1 MRGVLIT
8 MRIRLFMPLVFVLS
22 FMLLACQQTETKD
35 AQPKLAVVD
44 MARIMRDSEP
54 GKAGVKF
61 LESLQSGMQ
70 EKLNAIQARL
80 EKDPK
85 DEAAQKELQGVYM
98 ASQQRM
104 QAEQQNV
111 VNLLYDTIQ
120 RVLNAYREQQGY
132 DIILSAEVAAAFN
145 PKADV
150 TAAVIAEVNKQ
161 KIDFKP
167 LPEPAAPEAAPA
179 PAAQPQEKEQPKEQP
194 QADAPENGKKK

>member
-1 MRGVLIT
+1 

-150 TAAVIAEVNKQ
+150 TAAVIVEVNKQ

-194 QADAPENGKKK
+194 KADAPENGKKK

>member
-150 TAAVIAEVNKQ
+150 TAAVIAKVNKQ

-194 QADAPENGKKK
+194 KADAPENGKKK

>member
-1 MRGVLIT
+1 
-8 MRIRLFMPLVFVLS
+8 MPLVFVLS

-150 TAAVIAEVNKQ
+150 TAAVIVEVNKQ

-194 QADAPENGKKK
+194 KADAPENGKKK

>member
-1 MRGVLIT
+1 

-194 QADAPENGKKK
+194 KADTPENGKKK

>member
-179 PAAQPQEKEQPKEQP
+179 PAAQPQEKEQPKKQP
-194 QADAPENGKKK
+194 KADAPENGKKK

>member
-194 QADAPENGKKK
+194 KADAPENGKKK

>member
-8 MRIRLFMPLVFVLS
+8 MRISLFMPLVFVLS

-194 QADAPENGKKK
+194 KADAPENGKKK

>member
-1 MRGVLIT
+1 
-8 MRIRLFMPLVFVLS
+8 MPLVFVLS

-35 AQPKLAVVD
+35 AQPKLVVVD

-120 RVLNAYREQQGY
+120 RILNAYREQQGY
-132 DIILSAEVAAAFN
+132 DIILSAEVSAAFN

-150 TAAVIAEVNKQ
+150 TADVIAEVNKQ

-179 PAAQPQEKEQPKEQP
+179 PAAQPQDKEQPKEQP
-194 QADAPENGKKK
+194 KADAPENGKKK

>member
-1 MRGVLIT
+1 MQ
-8 MRIRLFMPLVFVLS
+8 IRFLMPLVFVLS

-44 MARIMRDSEP
+44 MARVMRDSEP

-70 EKLNAIQARL
+70 DKLNAIQARL
-80 EKDPK
+80 EKNPK

-98 ASQQRM
+98 TSQQRM

-111 VNLLYDTIQ
+111 INLLYDAIQ
-120 RVLNAYREQQGY
+120 RVINTYREQQGY
-132 DIILSAEVAAAFN
+132 DVILSAEVAAAFD

-150 TAAVIAEVNKQ
+150 TSAVIAEVNKQ

-194 QADAPENGKKK
+194 KADAPKNGKK

>member
-1 MRGVLIT
+1 

-61 LESLQSGMQ
+61 LEGLQAGMQ
-70 EKLNAIQARL
+70 DKLNAIQARL

-98 ASQQRM
+98 TAQQRM

-120 RVLNAYREQQGY
+120 RVLNTYREQQGY
-132 DIILSAEVAAAFN
+132 DVIISAEVAAAFN

-150 TAAVIAEVNKQ
+150 TKDVIAEMNQNKVTFEPV
-161 KIDFKP
+161 KLAP
-167 LPEPAAPEAAPA
+167 LTAEAPKAAPKADEKAAP
-179 PAAQPQEKEQPKEQP
+179 KT
-194 QADAPENGKKK
+194 DAKPEAKK

>member
-1 MRGVLIT
+1 

-179 PAAQPQEKEQPKEQP
+179 PAAKPQEKEQPKEQP
-194 QADAPENGKKK
+194 KADAPENGKKK

>member
-194 QADAPENGKKK
+194 KADTPENGKKK

>member
-1 MRGVLIT
+1 
-8 MRIRLFMPLVFVLS
+8 MPLVFVLS

-194 QADAPENGKKK
+194 KADTPENGKKK

>member
-1 MRGVLIT
+1 
-8 MRIRLFMPLVFVLS
+8 MPLVFVLS

-179 PAAQPQEKEQPKEQP
+179 PAAQPQDKEQPKEQP
-194 QADAPENGKKK
+194 KADAPENGKKK

>member
-1 MRGVLIT
+1 
-8 MRIRLFMPLVFVLS
+8 MPLVFVLS

-61 LESLQSGMQ
+61 LEGLQAGMQ
-70 EKLNAIQARL
+70 DKLNAIQARL

-98 ASQQRM
+98 TAQQRM

-194 QADAPENGKKK
+194 KADAPENGKKK

>member
-1 MRGVLIT
+1 MS
-8 MRIRLFMPLVFVLS
+8 LVFVLT

-44 MARIMRDSEP
+44 MAHIMRDSEP

-70 EKLNAIQARL
+70 DKLNAIQARL
-80 EKDPK
+80 EKDPQDK
-85 DEAAQKELQGVYM
+85 AAQKELQGVYM

-120 RVLNAYREQQGY
+120 RVLNTYRAQQGY

-145 PKADV
+145 SKVDV
-150 TAAVIAEVNKQ
+150 TADVIAEVNKQ

-167 LPEPAAPEAAPA
+167 LPEPAPA
-179 PAAQPQEKEQPKEQP
+179 PAAQSQDKEQAKDQPKNDVP
-194 QADAPENGKKK
+194 KNGKK

>member
-167 LPEPAAPEAAPA
+167 LPDPAAPEAAPA

-194 QADAPENGKKK
+194 KADAPENGKKK

>member
-150 TAAVIAEVNKQ
+150 TAAVIAEVNTQ

-167 LPEPAAPEAAPA
+167 RPEPAAPEAAPA

-194 QADAPENGKKK
+194 KADAPENGKKK

>member
-1 MRGVLIT
+1 
-8 MRIRLFMPLVFVLS
+8 MPLAFVLS

-35 AQPKLAVVD
+35 AQPRLAVVD
-44 MARIMRDSEP
+44 MARVMRDSEP

-61 LESLQSGMQ
+61 LEGLQSGMQ
-70 EKLNAIQARL
+70 DKLNAIQARL

-85 DEAAQKELQGVYM
+85 DEAAQKELQSVYM
-98 ASQQRM
+98 TSQQRM

-111 VNLLYDTIQ
+111 VNLLYDAIQ
-120 RVLNAYREQQGY
+120 RVLNTYREQQGY
-132 DIILSAEVAAAFN
+132 DAILSAEVAAAFN

-179 PAAQPQEKEQPKEQP
+179 AAAQPQDKQDKEQSEEQPKD
-194 QADAPENGKKK
+194 DAAKDDAAKDDKK

>member
-1 MRGVLIT
+1 
-8 MRIRLFMPLVFVLS
+8 MPLVFVLS

-179 PAAQPQEKEQPKEQP
+179 PAAQPQEKEQPKKQP
-194 QADAPENGKKK
+194 KADAPENGKKK

>member
-194 QADAPENGKKK
+194 KADAPETGKKK

>member
-167 LPEPAAPEAAPA
+167 LPESAAPEAAPA

-194 QADAPENGKKK
+194 KADAPENGKKK

>member
-1 MRGVLIT
+1 

-194 QADAPENGKKK
+194 KADAPENGKKK

>member
-104 QAEQQNV
+104 QAEQENV

-194 QADAPENGKKK
+194 KADAPENGKKK

>member
-1 MRGVLIT
+1 
-8 MRIRLFMPLVFVLS
+8 MPLVFVLS

-194 QADAPENGKKK
+194 KADAPENGKKK

>member
-150 TAAVIAEVNKQ
+150 TAAVIVEVNKQ

-194 QADAPENGKKK
+194 KADAPENGKKK

>member
-1 MRGVLIT
+1 

-35 AQPKLAVVD
+35 AQPKLVVD

-194 QADAPENGKKK
+194 KADAPENGKKK